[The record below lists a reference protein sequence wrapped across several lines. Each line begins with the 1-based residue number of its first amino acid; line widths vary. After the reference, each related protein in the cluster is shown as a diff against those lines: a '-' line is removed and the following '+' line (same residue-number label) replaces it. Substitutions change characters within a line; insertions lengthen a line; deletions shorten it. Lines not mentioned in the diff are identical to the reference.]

1 MRREFLY
8 YTYLNDAAKPNIER
22 MIRAENVT
30 KQYGPKVALGG
41 INLNIPKGSIY
52 GLLGPNGA
60 GKTSFIRIM
69 NQITAPDSGTV
80 YFGNR
85 ELAPNDIARI
95 GYLPE
100 ERGLYKKMKVG
111 EQVLYL
117 AKLKGLSAA
126 EAKSRAK
133 EWFVRLEMESF
144 WEKKVE
150 DLSKG
155 MAQKVQFVTTV
166 LHKPELLIFDEPFTG
181 FDPINTNL
189 IKKEIKRLNKEGATV
204 IFSTHRMESVEEICD
219 YIGLINQ
226 GEVMVEGP
234 LLDIRRHYMN
244 GTYAFTTKTEQTFAG
259 LNVLSRDHQHTGF
272 TTTIK
277 SDHYPSGI
285 IQELASSNEL
295 LGFEEVLPSVSDVF
309 IDIVQNG
316 PKPKDS

>member
-1 MRREFLY
+1 MIK
-8 YTYLNDAAKPNIER
+8 AA
-22 MIRAENVT
+22 NVR
-30 KQYGPKVALGG
+30 KQYGNKVALND

-80 YFGNR
+80 TFGDQ
-85 ELAPNDIARI
+85 ELAPADIARI

-117 AKLKGLSAA
+117 AKLKGLNTS
-126 EAKSRAK
+126 EARSRAK
-133 EWFVRLEMESF
+133 DWFVRLEMESF

-189 IKKEIKRLNKEGATV
+189 IKKEIKRLNEEGATV

-219 YIGLINQ
+219 HIGLINN
-226 GEVMVEGP
+226 GEVMIEGP
-234 LLDIRRHYMN
+234 LLDIRKHYMN
-244 GTYAFTTKTEQTFAG
+244 GTYAFTTKDQQPFAA
-259 LNVLSRDHQHTGF
+259 LDVQERDHTHTGHRAI
-272 TTTIK
+272 IK
-277 SDHYPSGI
+277 TENYPSKVV
-285 IQELASSNEL
+285 QDLAASGQL
-295 LGFEEVLPSVSDVF
+295 IGFEEVLPNVTDIF
-309 IDIVQNG
+309 IDIVENG
-316 PKPKDS
+316 PKPKNS

>member
-1 MRREFLY
+1 
-8 YTYLNDAAKPNIER
+8 
-22 MIRAENVT
+22 MIRSENVT
-30 KQYGPKVALGG
+30 KQYGAKVALGG
-41 INLNIPKGSIY
+41 INMNIPKGSIY

-69 NQITAPDSGTV
+69 NQITAPDSGNV
-80 YFGNR
+80 YFGHR
-85 ELAPNDIARI
+85 ELEPSDIARI

-133 EWFVRLEMESF
+133 EWFIRLEMESF
-144 WEKKVE
+144 WENKVE

-219 YIGLINQ
+219 YIGLINY

-244 GTYAFTTKTEQTFAG
+244 GTYAFTTKTEQPFTG
-259 LNVLSRDHQHTGF
+259 MNILSRDHQHTGH
-272 TTTIK
+272 TITIK
-277 SDHYPSGI
+277 SDQYPRDI
-285 IQELASSNEL
+285 IQQLADSNE
-295 LGFEEVLPSVSDVF
+295 
-309 IDIVQNG
+309 
-316 PKPKDS
+316 

>member
-1 MRREFLY
+1 MAGVFDY
-8 YTYLNDAAKPNIER
+8 NPMIKATNI
-22 MIRAENVT
+22 T
-30 KQYGPKVALGG
+30 KQYSKKLALDGV
-41 INLNIPKGSIY
+41 NLNIPKGSIY

-69 NQITAPDSGTV
+69 NQITAPDQGEV
-80 YFGNR
+80 WFGEHR
-85 ELAPNDIARI
+85 LQPSDIARI

-117 AKLKGLSAA
+117 ARLKGLSVT

-133 EWFVRLEMESF
+133 LWFERLEMNDF

-166 LHKPELLIFDEPFTG
+166 LHQPELLIFDEPFTG

-189 IKKEIKRLNKEGATV
+189 IKKEIKRLSEEGATV

-219 YIGLINQ
+219 HIGLINNGQ
-226 GEVMVEGP
+226 VMVEGP
-234 LLDIRRHYMN
+234 LLEIRKEYQN
-244 GTYAFTTKTEQTFAG
+244 GTYSFITKTKVDDWGEAELVSQTSHHMG
-259 LNVLSRDHQHTGF
+259 QSYL
-272 TTTIK
+272 IK
-277 SDHYPSGI
+277 SNSYPGQLVST
-285 IQELASSNEL
+285 LAEAANLVS
-295 LGFEEVLPSVSDVF
+295 FEEVLPSVQDIF
-309 IDIVQNG
+309 IEIVEHG
-316 PKPKDS
+316 PKTNRHE

>member
-1 MRREFLY
+1 
-8 YTYLNDAAKPNIER
+8 
-22 MIRAENVT
+22 MIKAQDVT

-80 YFGNR
+80 YFGDR
-85 ELAPNDIARI
+85 KLMPSDIARI

-133 EWFVRLEMESF
+133 DWFVRLEMENF

-189 IKKEIKRLNKEGATV
+189 IKKEIKRLNGEGATV

-219 YIGLINQ
+219 HIGLINN

-234 LLDIRRHYMN
+234 LLDIRKHYMN
-244 GTYAFTTKTEQTFAG
+244 GTYAFTTKDEQGFEG
-259 LNVLSRDHQHTGF
+259 KDVLERDHVHTGY
-272 TTTIK
+272 TATIK
-277 SDHYPSGI
+277 ADQYPSRL
-285 IQELASSNEL
+285 IQELASKNQL
-295 LGFEEVLPSVSDVF
+295 LGFEEVLPSVSDIF
-309 IDIVQNG
+309 IDIVNNG
-316 PKPKDS
+316 PKPWNS

>member
-1 MRREFLY
+1 MIK
-8 YTYLNDAAKPNIER
+8 AA
-22 MIRAENVT
+22 NVR
-30 KQYGPKVALGG
+30 KQYGNKVAL
-41 INLNIPKGSIY
+41 NDLYLNIPKGSIY

-80 YFGNR
+80 TFGDQ
-85 ELAPNDIARI
+85 ELAPADIARI

-117 AKLKGLSAA
+117 AKLKGLNAA

-133 EWFVRLEMESF
+133 DWFVRLEMESF

-189 IKKEIKRLNKEGATV
+189 IKKEIKRLNEEGATV

-219 YIGLINQ
+219 HIGLINN
-226 GEVMVEGP
+226 GEVMIEGP
-234 LLDIRRHYMN
+234 LLDIRKHYMN
-244 GTYAFTTKTEQTFAG
+244 GTYAFTTKDQQPFAA
-259 LNVLSRDHQHTGF
+259 LDVQERDHTHTGHRAI
-272 TTTIK
+272 IK
-277 SDHYPSGI
+277 AENYPSKVV
-285 IQELASSNEL
+285 QDLAASGQL
-295 LGFEEVLPSVSDVF
+295 IGFEEVLPSVADIF
-309 IDIVQNG
+309 IDIVENG
-316 PKPKDS
+316 PKPKNS

>member
-1 MRREFLY
+1 
-8 YTYLNDAAKPNIER
+8 
-22 MIRAENVT
+22 MIRAKDVR
-30 KQYGPKVALGG
+30 KQYGDKVALAN
-41 INLNIPKGSIY
+41 INLNIPSGSIY

-69 NQITAPDSGTV
+69 NQITAPDSGV
-80 YFGNR
+80 VLFDN
-85 ELAPNDIARI
+85 EPLKPADIGRI

-117 AKLKGLSAA
+117 AKLKGLNSS

-133 EWFVRLEMESF
+133 EWFVRLEMEDF

-166 LHKPELLIFDEPFTG
+166 LHKPALLIFDEPFTG

-189 IKKEIKRLNKEGATV
+189 IKNEIKRLNQEGATV

-219 YIGLINQ
+219 HIGLINN
-226 GEVMVEGP
+226 GKVMAEGL
-234 LLDIRRHYMN
+234 LLDIRKHYMN
-244 GTYAFTTKTEQTFAG
+244 GTYAFTTRQEQNFSG
-259 LNVLSRDHQHTGF
+259 MDVLHRDFQHIGHTA
-272 TTTIK
+272 TIK
-277 SDHYPSGI
+277 SEAYPSTL
-285 IQELASSNEL
+285 IQKLAKENQL
-295 LGFEEVLPSVSDVF
+295 LGFEEVLPRVSDIF
-309 IDIVQNG
+309 IDIVNNG
-316 PKPKDS
+316 PKPMNS

>member
-1 MRREFLY
+1 MIK
-8 YTYLNDAAKPNIER
+8 AA
-22 MIRAENVT
+22 NVR
-30 KQYGPKVALGG
+30 KQYGNKVALND

-80 YFGNR
+80 TFGDQ
-85 ELAPNDIARI
+85 ELAPADIARI

-117 AKLKGLSAA
+117 AKLKGLNTA

-133 EWFVRLEMESF
+133 DWFVRLEMESF

-189 IKKEIKRLNKEGATV
+189 IKKEIKRLNEEGATV

-219 YIGLINQ
+219 HIGLINN
-226 GEVMVEGP
+226 GEVMIEGP
-234 LLDIRRHYMN
+234 LLDIRKHYMN
-244 GTYAFTTKTEQTFAG
+244 GTYAFTTKDQQSFAA
-259 LNVLSRDHQHTGF
+259 LDVQERDHTHTGHRAI
-272 TTTIK
+272 IK
-277 SDHYPSGI
+277 AENYPSKVV
-285 IQELASSNEL
+285 QDLADSGQL
-295 LGFEEVLPSVSDVF
+295 IGFEEVLPSVADIF
-309 IDIVQNG
+309 IDIVENG
-316 PKPKDS
+316 PKPKNS

>member
-1 MRREFLY
+1 MIK
-8 YTYLNDAAKPNIER
+8 AA
-22 MIRAENVT
+22 NVR
-30 KQYGPKVALGG
+30 KQYGNKVAL
-41 INLNIPKGSIY
+41 NDLYLNIPKGSIY

-80 YFGNR
+80 TFGDQ
-85 ELAPNDIARI
+85 ELAPADIARI

-117 AKLKGLSAA
+117 AKLKGLNAA

-133 EWFVRLEMESF
+133 DWFVRLEMESF

-189 IKKEIKRLNKEGATV
+189 IKKEIKRLNEEGATV

-219 YIGLINQ
+219 HIGLINN
-226 GEVMVEGP
+226 GEVMIEGP
-234 LLDIRRHYMN
+234 LLDIRKHYKN
-244 GTYAFTTKTEQTFAG
+244 GTYAFTTKDQQPFVALDVQE
-259 LNVLSRDHQHTGF
+259 RDHTHTGHRAI
-272 TTTIK
+272 IK
-277 SDHYPSGI
+277 AENYPSKVV
-285 IQELASSNEL
+285 QDLAASGQL
-295 LGFEEVLPSVSDVF
+295 IGFEEVLPSVADIF
-309 IDIVQNG
+309 IDIVENG
-316 PKPKDS
+316 PKPKNS

>member
-1 MRREFLY
+1 
-8 YTYLNDAAKPNIER
+8 

-41 INLNIPKGSIY
+41 ISLNIPKGSIY

-80 YFGNR
+80 YFGDR

-117 AKLKGLSAA
+117 AKLKGLSAT

-133 EWFVRLEMESF
+133 DRFVRLEMESF

-244 GTYAFTTKTEQTFAG
+244 GTYAFTTKTEQTFTG
-259 LNVLSRDHQHTGF
+259 LNVLSRDHQHTGY

-277 SDHYPSGI
+277 SDQYPSGI

>member
-1 MRREFLY
+1 
-8 YTYLNDAAKPNIER
+8 
-22 MIRAENVT
+22 MIRAKDVR
-30 KQYGPKVALGG
+30 KQYGDKVALAN
-41 INLNIPKGSIY
+41 INLNIPSGSIY

-69 NQITAPDSGTV
+69 NQITAPDSGV
-80 YFGNR
+80 VLFDN
-85 ELAPNDIARI
+85 EPLKPADIGRI

-117 AKLKGLSAA
+117 AKLKGLNSS

-133 EWFVRLEMESF
+133 EWFVRLEMEDF

-166 LHKPELLIFDEPFTG
+166 LHKPALLIFDEPFTG

-189 IKKEIKRLNKEGATV
+189 IKNEIKRLNQEGATV

-219 YIGLINQ
+219 HIGLINN
-226 GEVMVEGP
+226 GKVMAEGL
-234 LLDIRRHYMN
+234 LLDIRKHYMN
-244 GTYAFTTKTEQTFAG
+244 GTYALTTREEQNFSG
-259 LNVLSRDHQHTGF
+259 MDVLHRDFQHIGHTA
-272 TTTIK
+272 TIK
-277 SDHYPSGI
+277 SEVYPSTL
-285 IQELASSNEL
+285 IQKLAKENQL
-295 LGFEEVLPSVSDVF
+295 LGFEEVLPRVSDIF
-309 IDIVQNG
+309 IDIVNNG
-316 PKPKDS
+316 PKPLNS

>member
-1 MRREFLY
+1 
-8 YTYLNDAAKPNIER
+8 
-22 MIRAENVT
+22 MIKAVNVR
-30 KQYGPKVALGG
+30 KQYGNKVALND

-80 YFGNR
+80 TFGDQ
-85 ELAPNDIARI
+85 ELAPADIARI

-117 AKLKGLSAA
+117 AKLKGLNTA

-133 EWFVRLEMESF
+133 DWFVRLEMESF

-189 IKKEIKRLNKEGATV
+189 IKKEIKRLNEEGATV

-219 YIGLINQ
+219 HIGLINN
-226 GEVMVEGP
+226 GEVMIEGP
-234 LLDIRRHYMN
+234 LLDIRKHYMN
-244 GTYAFTTKTEQTFAG
+244 GTYAFTTKDQQSFAA
-259 LNVLSRDHQHTGF
+259 LDVQERDHTHTGHRAI
-272 TTTIK
+272 IK
-277 SDHYPSGI
+277 AENYPSKVV
-285 IQELASSNEL
+285 QDLAASGQL
-295 LGFEEVLPSVSDVF
+295 IGFEEVLPSVADIF
-309 IDIVQNG
+309 IDIVENG
-316 PKPKDS
+316 PKPKNS

>member
-1 MRREFLY
+1 MIK
-8 YTYLNDAAKPNIER
+8 AA
-22 MIRAENVT
+22 NVR
-30 KQYGPKVALGG
+30 KQYGNKVALND
-41 INLNIPKGSIY
+41 IYLNIPKGSIY

-80 YFGNR
+80 TFGDQ
-85 ELAPNDIARI
+85 ELAPADIARI

-117 AKLKGLSAA
+117 AKLKGLNAA

-133 EWFVRLEMESF
+133 DWFVRLEMESF

-189 IKKEIKRLNKEGATV
+189 IKKEIKRLNEEGATV

-219 YIGLINQ
+219 HIGLINN
-226 GEVMVEGP
+226 GEVMIEGP
-234 LLDIRRHYMN
+234 LLDIRKQYMN
-244 GTYAFTTKTEQTFAG
+244 GTYAFTTKDQQPFTALDVQE
-259 LNVLSRDHQHTGF
+259 RDHTHTGHRAI
-272 TTTIK
+272 IK
-277 SDHYPSGI
+277 ADNYPSKVV
-285 IQELASSNEL
+285 QDLAASRQL
-295 LGFEEVLPSVSDVF
+295 IGFEEVLPSVADIF
-309 IDIVQNG
+309 IDIVENG
-316 PKPKDS
+316 PKPKNS

>member
-1 MRREFLY
+1 
-8 YTYLNDAAKPNIER
+8 
-22 MIRAENVT
+22 MIRAQNVT

-80 YFGNR
+80 YFGER
-85 ELAPNDIARI
+85 KLEPGDIARI

-166 LHKPELLIFDEPFTG
+166 LHQPTLLIFDEPFTG

-189 IKKEIKRLNKEGATV
+189 IKKEIKRLNEEGATV

-219 YIGLINQ
+219 HIGLINN

-234 LLDIRRHYMN
+234 LLDIRKHYMN
-244 GTYAFTTKTEQTFAG
+244 GTYAFTTKDEQGFEG
-259 LNVLSRDHQHTGF
+259 HDVLERDHVHTGY
-272 TTTIK
+272 TTTLK
-277 SDHYPSGI
+277 ADQYPSSI
-285 IQELASSNEL
+285 IQELASKNQL
-295 LGFEEVLPSVSDVF
+295 LGFQEVLPSVSDIF
-309 IDIVQNG
+309 IDIVKNG
-316 PKPKDS
+316 PKPMNS